1 MPAQKFFL
9 PIIIGF
15 VMLLSTGHCLAQE
28 SIKAEMLEEINK
40 VRVSGCMC
48 GDEKLP
54 PAAKLAWSDQL
65 EKAAARHADDMFDH
79 SHFDHVGTDG
89 SDLGDRISG
98 TGYVWGMVGENI
110 SWGYTEVKD
119 VVEGWISSPDHCK
132 NMMSPVFKEMGVARK
147 GEYWVLELAVGK

>member
-1 MPAQKFFL
+1 MTAQKFCFSL
-9 PIIIGF
+9 LTGSILILNAVNGF
-15 VMLLSTGHCLAQE
+15 AQE
-28 SIKAEMLEEINK
+28 SIKNEMLKEINK

-48 GDEKLP
+48 GNEEMP
-54 PAAKLAWSDQL
+54 SVAKLAWSDQL

-119 VVEGWISSPDHCK
+119 VVEGWISSPEHCK
-132 NMMSPVFKEMGVARK
+132 NMMSPVFKEMGVARN
-147 GEYWVLELAVGK
+147 GEYWVLDLGVGK